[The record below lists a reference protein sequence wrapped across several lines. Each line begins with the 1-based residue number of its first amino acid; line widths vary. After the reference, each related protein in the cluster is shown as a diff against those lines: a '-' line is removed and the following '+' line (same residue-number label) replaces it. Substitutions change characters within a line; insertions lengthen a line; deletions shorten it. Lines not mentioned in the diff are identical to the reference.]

1 MTDCSVVGVD
11 LGGTNVRAAV
21 YGSDGKPRGKSFSR
35 PSNAQSGTAAVV
47 DSICGA
53 VASAIASAGCKPL
66 GIGMAVPGHIDAAAG
81 LVHWSPNFGEFHGG
95 VFHSWRR
102 VPLTGLVTEQI
113 GIPSYMGNDANLAAL
128 GEYQYGVGKGDA
140 RCLVLFT
147 VGTGIGGGVVLGP
160 QAVQGQ
166 ASGPLLLIGGNG
178 GGGEL
183 GHMIIHADGLDC
195 PAGTYGAIEG
205 HCQKDAIVAR
215 ALHRLARGRKSL
227 IRELVGG
234 DLDQVTPSVIAS
246 AADAGDALAIQ
257 VWREIG
263 TFLGY
268 GVANAINVFAPDVV
282 AIGGQI
288 SKAGK
293 WLLEPIRETA
303 RDAAIPSL
311 YADARIVGAKRV
323 ADGGILGGV
332 ALALMNVAS

>member
-1 MTDCSVVGVD
+1 MSERSVVGVD

-21 YGSDGKPRGKSFSR
+21 YGANGKAIGKSFSR
-35 PSNAQSGTAAVV
+35 PSHAQEGTERVVEAICDAVIAAIESSGTKP
-47 DSICGA
+47 
-53 VASAIASAGCKPL
+53 VA
-66 GIGMAVPGHIDAAAG
+66 IGMAVPGHIDAPAG
-81 LVHWSPNFGEFHGG
+81 LVHWSPNFGEFRNG
-95 VFHSWRR
+95 VFHSWKR
-102 VPLTGLVTEQI
+102 VPLSSMIEKNL
-113 GIPSYMGNDANLAAL
+113 GIPAHMGNDANLAAL
-128 GEYQYGVGKGDA
+128 GEYRFGVGKDEA

-166 ASGPLLLIGGNG
+166 ASGPLLLVGGNG

-195 PAGTYGAIEG
+195 TAGSYGAIEG
-205 HCQKDAIVAR
+205 HCQRDAIVKR
-215 ALHRLARGRKSL
+215 ALHRLARGRKSA
-227 IRELVGG
+227 IRDLVKG
-234 DLDQVTPSVIAS
+234 DLDKVTPSVIS
-246 AADAGDALAIQ
+246 EAADAGDALAIQ
-257 VWREIG
+257 VWQEVG

-288 SKAGK
+288 AKAGK
-293 WLLEPIRETA
+293 WLLDPVRETA

-311 YADARIVGAKRV
+311 FADARIVGAKRV

-332 ALALMNVAS
+332 ALALMNS